1 MFTSSISGDC
11 GVPSFKC
18 WPPQV
23 DRWIAVPRSETI
35 CCRCYCCG
43 GVGAV
48 LFSYRHQTHRIIKR
62 GNSFLP
68 SPLCFSPHLPPS
80 FFFCFQQLGTARSMI
95 PSKLT
100 TIAII
105 IFQFFF
111 FLSFFIPP
119 PSLSLSLI
127 FENELV
133 QFFWRGIVTLQIE
146 GDGWPVSVASITTSA
161 PEMTLLAVHISA
173 AVFQSR
179 RVEFSAPTARAKSK
193 FNFEQRQVSL
203 RKCSMLFFRSF
214 KFESDEGVLIGC
226 HSSTDIDQVFDINR
240 TCVTPRTSSYP
251 VFPAHTSVIG
261 TSIFRHIKE
270 VDPCFESR
278 VNHIEWLVW
287 LMLINECLSSIDLS
301 IPAGKTAAN
310 FVCILLLYFPLVLER
325 REGPERR

>member
-1 MFTSSISGDC
+1 MLWSFDSFVFSSHISPPPLLLPPPPAHVYESATALLLLLLSRQWRRKRSIRPVHGATSSEQHSRRLGLQRKHRTHTRTHWSNGNSHSTTCRGRSSCFMFTSSISGDC

-119 PSLSLSLI
+119 PPLSLSL
-127 FENELV
+127 
-133 QFFWRGIVTLQIE
+133 
-146 GDGWPVSVASITTSA
+146 
-161 PEMTLLAVHISA
+161 
-173 AVFQSR
+173 
-179 RVEFSAPTARAKSK
+179 
-193 FNFEQRQVSL
+193 
-203 RKCSMLFFRSF
+203 
-214 KFESDEGVLIGC
+214 
-226 HSSTDIDQVFDINR
+226 
-240 TCVTPRTSSYP
+240 
-251 VFPAHTSVIG
+251 
-261 TSIFRHIKE
+261 
-270 VDPCFESR
+270 
-278 VNHIEWLVW
+278 
-287 LMLINECLSSIDLS
+287 
-301 IPAGKTAAN
+301 
-310 FVCILLLYFPLVLER
+310 
-325 REGPERR
+325 